1 MHKPALALLFLL
13 LAGCSAP
20 ASHPG
25 PAAHV
30 DQAAAA
36 APDDGLVATATR
48 VVPVRTLLDQHG
60 HFDDQVFCP
69 DSSVPS
75 CLLNGRVEARP
86 YLRNV
91 TNSDALFWRAN
102 ITVDWTSLNPHS
114 DHLRLLVKAVK
125 PCGDGTDGCVK
136 ATRTVAKASGA
147 SPLLVPT
154 QDLFLRPGETGMQVR
169 LELNEDNMTG
179 MAVGPLDVQYH
190 LHGWLA
196 GYVAAAPPQTIMLQA
211 QPAS

>member
-13 LAGCSAP
+13 LAGCAAP
-20 ASHPG
+20 PSHPLH
-25 PAAHV
+25 AAAV
-30 DQAAAA
+30 DQAAAPA
-36 APDDGLVATATR
+36 DDGLVATATR

-60 HFDDQVFCP
+60 RFDDQVVC
-69 DSSVPS
+69 SGTSTSS
-75 CLLNGRVEARP
+75 CLTQGGVAARP

-91 TNSDALFWRAN
+91 TNPDALFWRAN
-102 ITVDWTSLNPHS
+102 LTVDWTSVNPHS

-125 PCGDGTDGCVK
+125 PCGDGRDCVK
-136 ATRTVAKASGA
+136 VTRTVAKASGD

-196 GYVAAAPPQTIMLQA
+196 GYVAAAPPQTIVLQA